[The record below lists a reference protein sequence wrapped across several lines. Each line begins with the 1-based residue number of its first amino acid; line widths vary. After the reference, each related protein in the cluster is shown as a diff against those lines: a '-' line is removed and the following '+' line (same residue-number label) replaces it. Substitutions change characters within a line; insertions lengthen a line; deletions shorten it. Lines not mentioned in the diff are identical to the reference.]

1 MKKIVIGILIGLL
14 ICGIGFGVWK
24 VLDNKENNEKISEE
38 KLNELYSMVKDAKL
52 YYKEKV
58 TTSSNQLPLIKFAL
72 NNYIKEN
79 NINKH
84 NFIFNDNNIYI
95 IGEDDTLIKVD
106 PKNYSEKDGIIN
118 KTKFYNYVKEKY
130 NITLSDISINNFSLI
145 SGELMAVNTSEDF
158 IICRHGSTGSVEEL
172 HVKLINYEEDKDY
185 VYIYDNAIIKIF
197 DSGSLYLEKYFDA
210 TKEDMTFYCSD
221 KSNCGDL
228 KELTTNEIMNAMDNN
243 KFKHTFKKNKDNT
256 YSYVSSEHVM

>member
-106 PKNYSEKDGIIN
+106 LKNYSEKDGIIN

-145 SGELMAVNTSEDF
+145 SGELMVVNTSEDF

-210 TKEDMTFYCSD
+210 PKEDMTFYCSD

>member
-1 MKKIVIGILIGLL
+1 MKKIVIGILIVLL
-14 ICGIGFGVWK
+14 LFGIGFGVWK
-24 VLDNKENNEKISEE
+24 VLDNKENSEKISKE
-38 KLNELYSMVKDAKL
+38 KVNELYSMVNDAKL

-106 PKNYSEKDGIIN
+106 LNNYSEKDGIIN

-130 NITLSDISINNFSLI
+130 NITLSDISINNF
-145 SGELMAVNTSEDF
+145 
-158 IICRHGSTGSVEEL
+158 
-172 HVKLINYEEDKDY
+172 
-185 VYIYDNAIIKIF
+185 
-197 DSGSLYLEKYFDA
+197 
-210 TKEDMTFYCSD
+210 
-221 KSNCGDL
+221 
-228 KELTTNEIMNAMDNN
+228 
-243 KFKHTFKKNKDNT
+243 
-256 YSYVSSEHVM
+256 